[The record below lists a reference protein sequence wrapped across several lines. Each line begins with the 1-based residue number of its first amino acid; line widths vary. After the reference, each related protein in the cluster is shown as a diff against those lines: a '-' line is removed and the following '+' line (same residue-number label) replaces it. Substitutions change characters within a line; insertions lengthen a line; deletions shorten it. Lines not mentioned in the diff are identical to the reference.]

1 MKSKHDTMTMLEYE
15 HKNIQEGRR
24 VIAGVDEVGRGP
36 LAGPVVVCCCV
47 MPLNDEDIIQGVNDS
62 KKVSE
67 KNREILFDKIKEK
80 AIDYQIEI
88 LDEKTIDE
96 INILQATKQCMV
108 KAIEN
113 INKNYH
119 LWILDIML
127 GDDVSGYDIIK
138 KIREINEVVP
148 VIFTSARDKD
158 LDKIIG
164 LELGSDDYITKPFS
178 TKELVLRVN
187 NIIKRVYKNEVNKIT
202 YDKYSI
208 NLDKRIVLKGD
219 KEITL
224 TTLEFDLLSMFVT
237 NKNKSFSRDDILN
250 NIWGENY
257 FGTDRVVDDL
267 VRRLRKKMPLLNI
280 NTIYGFGYR
289 LT

>member
-1 MKSKHDTMTMLEYE
+1 MYTVVLVEDEEDLNSLIKTYLENAGY
-15 HKNIQEGRR
+15 KVISFLSGKDALSNYNI
-24 VIAGVDEVGRGP
+24 
-36 LAGPVVVCCCV
+36 
-47 MPLNDEDIIQGVNDS
+47 
-62 KKVSE
+62 
-67 KNREILFDKIKEK
+67 K
-80 AIDYQIEI
+80 A
-88 LDEKTIDE
+88 
-96 INILQATKQCMV
+96 
-108 KAIEN
+108 
-113 INKNYH
+113 H

-138 KIREINEVVP
+138 KIRETNEEIP

-164 LELGSDDYITKPFS
+164 LELGSDDYITKPYS
-178 TKELVLRVN
+178 PKELILRVN
-187 NIIKRVYKNEVNKIT
+187 NIIKRVYSKDLQKLT
-202 YDKYSI
+202 YDKYVI
-208 NLDKRIVLKGD
+208 NFDKRVVYLD
-219 KEITL
+219 DNELNL
-224 TTLEFDLLSMFVT
+224 TTLEFDLLYMFVT

-250 NIWGENY
+250 IIWGSDY